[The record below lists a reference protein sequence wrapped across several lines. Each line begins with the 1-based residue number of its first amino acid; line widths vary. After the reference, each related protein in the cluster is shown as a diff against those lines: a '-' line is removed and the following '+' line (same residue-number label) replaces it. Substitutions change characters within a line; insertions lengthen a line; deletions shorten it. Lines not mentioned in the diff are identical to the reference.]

1 MIAQEEI
8 VRETHVVRGDLS
20 QNELPRVASP
30 RVFSP
35 LRNIT
40 SIQYQNPIQ

>member
-8 VRETHVVRGDLS
+8 IRENHVVRGDLS
-20 QNELPRVASP
+20 HNEVPRVVSP

-35 LRNIT
+35 QRNIA
-40 SIQYQNPIQ
+40 SI